1 MYNSGVTQQLDIK
14 QELLRR
20 LNEAEKKAEQSYLAV
35 LGPGDTITYRINPE
49 LEENPYG
56 IQKSDRS

>member
-1 MYNSGVTQQLDIK
+1 MYNSGVTQSVDIK

-20 LNEAEKKAEQSYLAV
+20 LNEAEKKAGQSYLTV

-56 IQKSDRS
+56 IQESNRS

>member
-20 LNEAEKKAEQSYLAV
+20 LNEAERRAGQSYLTV

-49 LEENPYG
+49 WEEKPYG
-56 IQKSDRS
+56 IQESNRS